1 MLIFL
6 KKIYSNELSRGL
18 EPFKPFFSSTRGIE
32 VSASFRFAPSSDV
45 EEAYPPT
52 LLVLD
57 SDHEGDSDIEI
68 E

>member
-1 MLIFL
+1 MLP
-6 KKIYSNELSRGL
+6 LSRGNKPTQKSQL
-18 EPFKPFFSSTRGIE
+18 DILNEPDTNPFSDCT
-32 VSASFRFAPSSDV
+32 SSDV

-57 SDHEGDSDIEI
+57 SDHEGDSDIAI

>member
-1 MLIFL
+1 MLP
-6 KKIYSNELSRGL
+6 LSRGN
-18 EPFKPFFSSTRGIE
+18 KPSQKADE
-32 VSASFRFAPSSDV
+32 NV